1 MKARVVLMLG
11 MALSLGISTASAQSL
26 KDRFKKAAQK
36 VGKQTKETVVSTVL
50 PK

>member
-11 MALSLGISTASAQSL
+11 MALSLGIPTASAQSL

-36 VGKQTKETVVSTVL
+36 VGK
-50 PK
+50 